1 MEEKNKNTV
10 LKENAVEIREWL
22 EGKSHMTDAEKETAS
37 QILWLL
43 EGMRICEA
51 KMLLESCKDF
61 LSHARIA
68 YSLECPDTSELISDF
83 TSK

>member
-1 MEEKNKNTV
+1 MDEKNKDTG

-22 EGKSHMTDAEKETAS
+22 EDKSHMTDAEKETAS
-37 QILWLL
+37 QILRLL

-51 KMLLESCKDF
+51 KMLLESCKDL

-68 YSLECPDTSELISDF
+68 YSFE
-83 TSK
+83 

>member
-1 MEEKNKNTV
+1 MEEKNKNTG
-10 LKENAVEIREWL
+10 LEENAVEIREWL
-22 EGKSHMTDAEKETAS
+22 EGKSQMTDAEKETAS
-37 QILWLL
+37 QILRLL

-61 LSHARIA
+61 LSHARIT
-68 YSLECPDTSELISDF
+68 YSLERPDTSEPISDF